1 MIRGE
6 HCFPFFFGS
15 GNSII
20 HGMTNIIL
28 DLDTG
33 IDDTLALLYVIA
45 NRDEFNLLGV
55 TSTFG
60 NVETAVSARN
70 SLTIL
75 DLFGRTD
82 VPVFMGE
89 KAPEGK
95 KDYQVMPYIHRIH
108 GKNGLGDVAFPISE
122 RKPEDESA
130 VSFISRMIISHP
142 DDLTIV
148 ATGPLRNLAE
158 VYGKYPETVKI
169 PHKVIS
175 MGGALTVEGNVTPL
189 SEANYYKDP
198 KSASS
203 VFSLPIDLVQIPLD
217 VTERSHLNLSDLE
230 DWKSEKGEL
239 IRKMTKFY
247 IAFHGK
253 PYSYLHDP
261 SAVCAAL
268 HPEYFRYLTLPLKIT
283 DEGRSI
289 GDWMSGNPE
298 KKVAVDVD
306 TINVEWELKESWK
319 KLLS

>member
-1 MIRGE
+1 
-6 HCFPFFFGS
+6 
-15 GNSII
+15 
-20 HGMTNIIL
+20 MTNIIL

-45 NRDEFNLLGV
+45 NSDKFNLLGV

-60 NVETAVSARN
+60 NVETETSARN

-82 VPVFMGE
+82 VPVFKGE

-108 GKNGLGDVAFPISE
+108 GKNGLGDVDFPISE
-122 RKPEDESA
+122 RKPEDEPA
-130 VSFISRMIISHP
+130 VSFISRMIVSHP
-142 DDLTIV
+142 GDLTVV
-148 ATGPLRNLAE
+148 ATGPLRNMAE
-158 VYGKYPETVKI
+158 VYRKFPETAEI

-175 MGGALTVEGNVTPL
+175 MGGALTVEGNVTQL
-189 SEANYYKDP
+189 AEANYYKDP
-198 KSASS
+198 KSASY
-203 VFSLPIDLVQIPLD
+203 VFSLPIDLTQIPLD
-217 VTERSHLNLSDLE
+217 VTERSHLNLSDIE
-230 DWKSEKGEL
+230 GWKSEKGQL
-239 IRKMTKFY
+239 IRKMTEFY

-268 HPEYFRYLTLPLKIT
+268 HPEYFKYLTLPMKIT
-283 DEGRSI
+283 DEGRSV
-289 GDWMSGNPE
+289 GDWMSGKPE

-306 TINVEWELKESWK
+306 TQSVEGELKESWK
-319 KLLS
+319 GILG